1 MTNSIDRNEVS
12 QALAKN
18 TSLTPQEADQAVNNY
33 LTEQEQFFNN
43 LEINIQKAKVK
54 YAQMKEEAKAAAAT
68 QTAAKAALWSF
79 IGLFIGLIVTMFTG
93 KIGVDRILRTCRV
106 VR

>member
-1 MTNSIDRNEVS
+1 MSTILSRI
-12 QALAKN
+12 
-18 TSLTPQEADQAVNNY
+18 NNY

-54 YAQMKEEAKAAAAT
+54 YAQMKEEAKAKAAAAT
-68 QTAAKAALWSF
+68 QAAAKAALWSF
-79 IGLFIGLIVTMFTG
+79 IGLLIGLIVTMFTG
-93 KIGVDRILRTCRV
+93 KVGVDRILRTRTV